1 MARVIDMTALRK
13 QLEALERA
21 AMEASQNSAPAQ
33 KPAAQP
39 APPVQEGRLRSSRAE
54 LDDNDEGVSTEGPQ
68 DRDRIA
74 AAPVMQRAQAKGQK
88 YPGLLGS
95 PKELRR
101 AIILSEILSPPVSR
115 RR

>member
-33 KPAAQP
+33 P
-39 APPVQEGRLRSSRAE
+39 APPVQEGRLRSARPE